1 MLRAAALHLV
11 DGHAAN
17 IGSKQCVFENLKLL
31 STNNRRNLLHSEFLS
46 SIKEMNCHS
55 MRRVSQ
61 VPQIG
66 LKEERR
72 VLLYASDGLKP
83 KVRCLGKPRD
93 D

>member
-1 MLRAAALHLV
+1 
-11 DGHAAN
+11 
-17 IGSKQCVFENLKLL
+17 
-31 STNNRRNLLHSEFLS
+31 
-46 SIKEMNCHS
+46 MNCHS
-55 MRRVSQ
+55 MTRVSQ

-83 KVRCLGKPRD
+83 KGRCLGKPRD

>member
-1 MLRAAALHLV
+1 
-11 DGHAAN
+11 
-17 IGSKQCVFENLKLL
+17 
-31 STNNRRNLLHSEFLS
+31 
-46 SIKEMNCHS
+46 MNCLS
-55 MRRVSQ
+55 QTRVSQ

-93 D
+93 GLKGKVRSLGKPLVKSGERGIRTFSVLARI